1 MSERPREFST
11 LPPEDWEDI
20 RELVEK
26 LENVEVASVEVAGRS
41 NLVVDKLE
49 QLEKRLDSVSSSK
62 GLALG
67 LRMRI

>member
-1 MSERPREFST
+1 MSERPREFSI

-26 LENVEVASVEVAGRS
+26 LENVEVAGRS
-41 NLVVDKLE
+41 NLVDKLE

-62 GLALG
+62 GLALE
-67 LRMRI
+67 LCVRT